1 MPIDMGNQ
9 RDPVNV
15 SETILAALQHIAV
28 AAVYVVSGKQF
39 RMAI

>member
-9 RDPVNV
+9 RDPVIV
-15 SETILAALQHIAV
+15 SETILAALQHLAV
-28 AAVYVVSGKQF
+28 AALYVVPGKQF